1 MKKIFALL
9 LAAVCMLSLSLA
21 LADGKL
27 DEIAAAGKLVIG
39 TDAAW
44 PPFEYIGANGEPD
57 GSDIEI
63 GKWLAEQLG
72 VGFEVKNIA
81 FDTLSTAL
89 NSGEIDLAIAAITI
103 TDERKEEMD
112 FTSPYTVAQQYIIVN
127 DDNDAVK
134 YFEDLA
140 GMNIGVHL
148 GTTGDF
154 MVSDA
159 IMLPEGV
166 LYNTGANVQQYKFL
180 TDACL
185 ALKNGELGAVVCDT
199 LLAKNLCAVNP
210 GLKCFE
216 LMNAD
221 GSMTI
226 EELGIMMKK
235 GDAEFL
241 AKIDGLLKQI
251 IDDGSVDKWILEH
264 TEKAAELD

>member
-1 MKKIFALL
+1 MKKIFALIL
-9 LAAVCMLSLSLA
+9 IAALA
-21 LADGKL
+21 LSASAVLAEGKL
-27 DEIAAAGKLVIG
+27 ESIAAAGKLVVG

-72 VGFEVKNIA
+72 VTLEVKNIA

-127 DDNDAVK
+127 GDNDSVT

-140 GMNIGVHL
+140 GMGIGVHL

-159 IMLPEGV
+159 VMLPDGA
-166 LYNTGANVQQYKFL
+166 LYNTGASVHQYKFL

-199 LLAKNLCAVNP
+199 LLAKNLCVVNP
-210 GLKCFE
+210 DLKCFE

-226 EELGIMMKK
+226 EQLGIMMKK

-241 AKIDGLLKQI
+241 SKIDGLLKQI